1 MLQYDYMNKNFII
14 FLIAVF
20 LLFGGGFYYRYKTNA
35 ADERGATKLMRSF
48 EQETEQQKV
57 LRMIRHADNLN
68 ERDKSGRTALF
79 YAVQHHAEPEMI
91 GQLIK
96 QGADTTVTD
105 SIGQTVLMVA
115 ARYNASELVLGQLIA
130 AGAPINATDR
140 DGYTALSI
148 AAQFSTPG
156 MVKKLLR
163 AGADPDIKPADGQSI
178 AEILTKNEK
187 FSDAEKEDYVLA
199 LKVLSIIG
207 PRPRIATE
215 KEK

>member
-1 MLQYDYMNKNFII
+1 MNKNFII

-20 LLFGGGFYYRYKTNA
+20 LLFGGGFYYRYKINS

-57 LRMIRHADNLN
+57 LRMIRHTDNLN

-79 YAVQHHAEPEMI
+79 YAVQHKAEPEMI
-91 GQLIK
+91 EHLIK
-96 QGADTTVTD
+96 QGADATVTD
-105 SIGQTVLMVA
+105 STGQTVLMVA
-115 ARYNASELVLGQLIA
+115 ARYNSSEPVLGVLISS
-130 AGAPINATDR
+130 GAPINATDR

-148 AAQFSTPG
+148 AAQFNTPG

-163 AGADPDIKPADGQSI
+163 AGADPDIKPADGQNI
-178 AEILTKNEK
+178 AEILTQNEK
-187 FSDAEKEDYVLA
+187 FSDTEKEDYALA

-207 PRPRIATE
+207 PRPRTQAE
-215 KEK
+215 SGK